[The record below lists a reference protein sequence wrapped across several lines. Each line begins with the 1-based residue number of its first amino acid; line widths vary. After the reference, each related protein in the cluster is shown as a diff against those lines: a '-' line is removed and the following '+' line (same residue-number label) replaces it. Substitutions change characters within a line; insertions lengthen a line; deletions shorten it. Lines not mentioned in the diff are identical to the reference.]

1 MPRQEAT
8 ATKAAIPLVVFQDV
22 SKSYGATA
30 ALKGVSFDIR
40 RGEVFGFIGPNG
52 AGKTTTM
59 KILVGLLSDFTGSLT
74 VDGLEMP
81 GSRAALYRTAGYMPQ
96 SVAFQEWRTVGHT
109 LSTFGRLSGV
119 SRDVLAERIPL
130 LLARLGLDSTR
141 DTKVIHLSGGMTQ
154 KLGLAQALLHEPRL
168 LVLDEPVAGLDP
180 AGRIQVKAIVRE
192 LRDRGTTVFF
202 SSHILSDVQ
211 DVADRV
217 GIIVG
222 GRMRS
227 TGTLAEL
234 KAHFSV
240 NDDIEV
246 VLSRDAGNRG
256 ELESLPG
263 VLAIESTGAA
273 SFLLHLR
280 PDADV
285 DATAHEALARL
296 IAGGSRIRSF
306 HPLEP
311 SLDEIYLKYVAEG
324 GAS

>member
-1 MPRQEAT
+1 MT
-8 ATKAAIPLVVFQDV
+8 PLAVFREV
-22 SKSYGATA
+22 SKSYGAFA
-30 ALKGVSFDIR
+30 ALKGISFDIR

-59 KILVGLLSDFTGSLT
+59 KILVGLISDFTGGLT

-96 SVAFQEWRTVGHT
+96 SVAFQEWRTVGHA
-109 LSTFGRLSGV
+109 LSTFGRLSGMN
-119 SRDVLAERIPL
+119 REALAERIPRV
-130 LLARLGLDSTR
+130 LAQVGLERTG
-141 DTKVIHLSGGMTQ
+141 DTKIVHLSGGMTQ
-154 KLGLAQALLHEPRL
+154 KLGLAQALLHEPKL

-180 AGRIQVKAIVRE
+180 ASRIQFKAIIRE
-192 LRDRGTTVFF
+192 LRDRGATIFF

-222 GRMRS
+222 GRMR
-227 TGTLAEL
+227 TPGTLAEL
-234 KAHFSV
+234 KARFSV

-256 ELESLPG
+256 ELEALPG
-263 VLAIESTGAA
+263 VLALESTGAA
-273 SFLLHLR
+273 SFLLHLK

-285 DATAHEALARL
+285 DATAHEALTRL

-311 SLDEIYLKYVAEG
+311 SLDEIYLKDVAER

>member
-1 MPRQEAT
+1 MT
-8 ATKAAIPLVVFQDV
+8 PLAVFQVV
-22 SKSYGATA
+22 SKSYGAFA
-30 ALKGVSFDIR
+30 ALKGISFDIQ
-40 RGEVFGFIGPNG
+40 RGEVLGFIGPNG

-59 KILVGLLSDFTGSLT
+59 KILVGLLTDFTGSLT

-81 GSRAALYRTAGYMPQ
+81 GSRDALYRTTGYMPQ
-96 SVAFQEWRTVGHT
+96 SVAFQEWPTVGHA
-109 LSTFGRLSGV
+109 LSTFGRLSGM
-119 SRDVLAERIPL
+119 SREALAARIPRVLAQV
-130 LLARLGLDSTR
+130 GLDGTG
-141 DTKVIHLSGGMTQ
+141 DTKIVHLSGGMTQ
-154 KLGLAQALLHEPRL
+154 KLGLAQALLHEPKL

-180 AGRIQVKAIVRE
+180 ASRIQVKAIIRE

-227 TGTLAEL
+227 PGTMAEL
-234 KAHFSV
+234 KARFSV

-256 ELESLPG
+256 ELEALPG
-263 VLAIESTGAA
+263 VQALENTGPA
-273 SFLLHLR
+273 SFLLHLK
-280 PDADV
+280 PDANV
-285 DATAHEALARL
+285 DATAHEALMRL

-306 HPLEP
+306 HPRAP
-311 SLDEIYLKYVAEG
+311 SLDELYLKHVAEG